1 MPKNWFQPRQ
11 IVPRNASEYEK
22 KLGKIFIRVE
32 KIALKG
38 KGNFLDYYKLVD
50 EMVDKGDYNS
60 LEQSL
65 YYYYGIDCAEYSD
78 VESLKKKSWQEILF
92 QTESPFLIKLKKLLD
107 KNNVYQLSYDIYSN
121 DMNTNISLS
130 SPLSITYSSTGL
142 TSSFS
147 LSKVGEVLY
156 MNVENQN
163 LRYINIERSIWSTQ
177 SGIYQPTFTEPFQ
190 EFFIGTYSNQFPG
203 PSIKLDVTTSVLR
216 DYKITAEIRS
226 TQSYAVVNHQLR
238 ITQQS
243 LLGRIIEQEIFTPD
257 ANYYL
262 ENSEFARIMG
272 SKKTYLEVYKG
283 DSISPEIF
291 AYDDLSK
298 TEDQN
303 LLKRYEL
310 AVNFLKS

>member
-22 KLGKIFIRVE
+22 KLAKIFLRIE

-65 YYYYGIDCAEYSD
+65 YYYYGIDCVEYSD

-107 KNNVYQLSYDIYSN
+107 KNNVYQLSYEIY
-121 DMNTNISLS
+121 LS
-130 SPLSITYSSTGL
+130 SD
-142 TSSFS
+142 
-147 LSKVGEVLY
+147 
-156 MNVENQN
+156 N
-163 LRYINIERSIWSTQ
+163 
-177 SGIYQPTFTEPFQ
+177 
-190 EFFIGTYSNQFPG
+190 
-203 PSIKLDVTTSVLR
+203 SV
-216 DYKITAEIRS
+216 
-226 TQSYAVVNHQLR
+226 
-238 ITQQS
+238 
-243 LLGRIIEQEIFTPD
+243 LGRIIENEIFTPD

-310 AVNFLKS
+310 AINFLKS